1 MKATRKVSVVWM
13 QLGVINEAA
22 AQRCTA
28 AGLKVVMDRCPKI
41 EYSRLYRELGQHGF
55 DSGVIS
61 SKRRPIGGPADKRA
75 SADLKGDKPVFGG
88 FQTRAIHAGAA
99 PDPSTGA
106 RVTPIIQNT
115 SYVFEDVD
123 HAAALFNLSTFGNI
137 YSRLSNPTVSVL
149 EERIANMEG
158 GRGGTCTSSGH
169 AAQLLTLFALMQPG
183 DTIVASNKLYGGSLT
198 QFGKTIK
205 KFNWDSVFVDVA
217 DFAQVRA
224 AVGDPT
230 MRLLFA
236 ESLAN
241 PGGVV

>member
-61 SKRRPIGGPADKRA
+61 SKKRPMGKPGDSPSWIP
-75 SADLKGDKPVFGG
+75 KGDRPTFSG
-88 FQTRAIHAGAA
+88 FETRAIHAGAA

-106 RVTPIIQNT
+106 RVTPIVQNT

-123 HAAALFNLSTFGNI
+123 HAASLFNLSTFGNI
-137 YSRLSNPTVSVL
+137 YSRLSNPTVSAL
-149 EERIANMEG
+149 EERLANMEG
-158 GRGGTCTSSGH
+158 GRGATCTSSGH
-169 AAQLLTLFALMQPG
+169 AAQVITLFALMQPG
-183 DTIVASNKLYGGSLT
+183 STVVASNKLYGGSIT
-198 QFGKTIK
+198 HFGKTIK
-205 KFNWDSVFVDVA
+205 KFNCNCPFVDVG
-217 DFAQVRA
+217 DFGKVEEALR
-224 AVGDPT
+224 DPT
-230 MRLLFA
+230 VRILF
-236 ESLAN
+236 
-241 PGGVV
+241 

>member
-61 SKRRPIGGPADKRA
+61 SKKRPMGKPGDSPSWIP
-75 SADLKGDKPVFGG
+75 KGDRPTFDG
-88 FQTRAIHAGAA
+88 FETRAIHAGAA

-106 RVTPIIQNT
+106 RVTPIFQNT
-115 SYVFEDVD
+115 SYVFEDVN
-123 HAAALFNLSTFGNI
+123 HAASLFNLSTFGHI
-137 YSRLSNPTVSVL
+137 YSRLSNPTVSAL
-149 EERIANMEG
+149 EERLANMEG
-158 GRGGTCTSSGH
+158 GVGTTCTSSGH
-169 AAQLLTLFALMQPG
+169 AAQMVTLFALMQPG
-183 DTIVASNKLYGGSLT
+183 TTIVSSNKLYGGSIT

-205 KFNWDSVFVDVA
+205 KFGWNCTFVDVGNLE
-217 DFAQVRA
+217 QVEEA
-224 AVGDPT
+224 LQDP
-230 MRLLFA
+230 
-236 ESLAN
+236 
-241 PGGVV
+241 